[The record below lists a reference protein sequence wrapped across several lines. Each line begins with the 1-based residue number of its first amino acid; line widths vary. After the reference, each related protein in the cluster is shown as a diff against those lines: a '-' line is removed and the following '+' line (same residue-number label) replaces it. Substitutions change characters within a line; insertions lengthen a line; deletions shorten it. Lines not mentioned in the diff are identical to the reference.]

1 MKFFLKECLT
11 RRYWLNIGYPREPML
26 KLHMD
31 ATMHVDGKDM

>member
-11 RRYWLNIGYPREPML
+11 RRNIGYPREPML